1 MSKTLL
7 KIDTPLRKPSQEP
20 SQMNFL
26 QELLTDTD
34 VVGSKDISV
43 KLKNLIT
50 AIIKKCSLSRYQIA
64 GRMSELLDAEISKA
78 MIDAWTAES
87 KEGHRFPA
95 EYIPAFCAATGDI
108 SILELLCGSSNC
120 QCVKSEN
127 QLKLELGILAAQEI
141 ALKERKKTLQARMK
155 GDLHVQ

>member
-1 MSKTLL
+1 M
-7 KIDTPLRKPSQEP
+7 D
-20 SQMNFL
+20 FL
-26 QELLTDTD
+26 PDLFSSSN
-34 VVGSKDISV
+34 VGSKEISV
-43 KLKNLIT
+43 TLKTNIT
-50 AIIKKCSLSRYQIA
+50 AVIKKCPLSRYQIA
-64 GRMSELLDAEISKA
+64 GRMSELLDHEITKA

-95 EYIPAFCAATGDI
+95 EYIPAFCAATGDT
-108 SILELLCGSSNC
+108 SILELLCEKSNC

-155 GDLHVQ
+155 GELHA